1 MKRFF
6 LPIAVA
12 ALCGL
17 PEAAAISADYAQAEL
32 TLKASD
38 AQVEQ
43 VVPRTEYFASKDTAK
58 NINPA
63 WHFVRIP
70 YSLQGKCRGDK
81 TPLYVDELKVHAY
94 LVFSVGKEG
103 EKLILVD
110 KEITYVNIPLSPKGD
125 VSENKNVQAAV
136 FISPSDAARICGNGS
151 SKVEKVDLGG
161 KLAAVAVE
169 FKFKDADCAK
179 PETDAD
185 VLVNKKMKS
194 KLKKGWWKKE
204 DKAGI
209 GVRLRAISE
218 TPFAPFYAPAF
229 PATSPMYGEASGSSY
244 SSSSSGGMSGY
255 TPSAAVENTESS
267 DSADTAATTTE
278 EPVAPTR
285 KSKKRRK

>member
-17 PEAAAISADYAQAEL
+17 PQAAAISADYAQAEL
-32 TLKASD
+32 TLKAGD

-179 PETDAD
+179 PETEAD

>member
-1 MKRFF
+1 MKRIF

-12 ALCGL
+12 ALFGL
-17 PEAAAISADYAQAEL
+17 PQAGALSADYAQAEL
-32 TLKASD
+32 TLKPSD

-43 VVPRTEYFASKDTAK
+43 VVPRTEYFATRDTAK

-70 YSLQGKCRGDK
+70 YTLQGKSRGDK

-94 LVFSVGKEG
+94 LVFAVGKDG
-103 EKLILVD
+103 DKLILLD
-110 KEITYVNIPLSPKGD
+110 KEITYVNIPLTPKSGM
-125 VSENKNVQAAV
+125 SENKNVQAAV

-151 SKVEKVDLGG
+151 SKVDKVDLSG

-169 FKFKDADCAK
+169 FKFKDADCGK
-179 PETDAD
+179 PDTDAD
-185 VLVNKKMKS
+185 VLVDKKMKN

-209 GVRLRAISE
+209 GVSLRAISE

-229 PATSPMYGEASGSSY
+229 PPTSPLYGEATGSSSY
-244 SSSSSGGMSGY
+244 SSSSTGSTGY
-255 TPSAAVENTESS
+255 TPSAATEST
-267 DSADTAATTTE
+267 DTAAD
-278 EPVAPTR
+278 AP
-285 KSKKRRK
+285 

>member
-1 MKRFF
+1 MKRIF

-12 ALCGL
+12 ALFGL
-17 PEAAAISADYAQAEL
+17 PQAGALSADYAQAEL
-32 TLKASD
+32 TLKPSD

-43 VVPRTEYFASKDTAK
+43 VVPRTEYFATRDTAK

-70 YSLQGKCRGDK
+70 YTLQGKSRGDK

-94 LVFSVGKEG
+94 LVFAAGKDG
-103 EKLILVD
+103 DKLILLD
-110 KEITYVNIPLSPKGD
+110 KEITYVNIPLTPKSGMG
-125 VSENKNVQAAV
+125 ENKNVQAAV

-151 SKVEKVDLGG
+151 SKVDKVDLSG

-169 FKFKDADCAK
+169 FKFKDADCGK
-179 PETDAD
+179 PDTDAD
-185 VLVNKKMKS
+185 VLVDKKMKN

-209 GVRLRAISE
+209 GVSLRAISE

-229 PATSPMYGEASGSSY
+229 PPTSPLYGEATGSSSY
-244 SSSSSGGMSGY
+244 SSSSTGSTGY
-255 TPSAAVENTESS
+255 TPSAATEST
-267 DSADTAATTTE
+267 DTAADAPAETT
-278 EPVAPTR
+278 EPVAPTK

>member
-43 VVPRTEYFASKDTAK
+43 VVPRTEYFGTKDTAK
-58 NINPA
+58 SINPA

-70 YSLQGKCRGDK
+70 YSLQGKSRGDK

-94 LVFSVGKEG
+94 LVFAVGKDG

-136 FISPSDAARICGNGS
+136 FISPSDAARICGSGS

-169 FKFKDADCAK
+169 FKFKDADCGK
-179 PETDAD
+179 PEADAD

-209 GVRLRAISE
+209 GVQLRAISE

-244 SSSSSGGMSGY
+244 NSSSSSSGSMSGY
-255 TPSAAVENTESS
+255 TPAAATEPTTST
-267 DSADTAATTTE
+267 DSADTATTE
-278 EPVAPTR
+278 EPVAPTK
-285 KSKKRRK
+285 KSRKRRK

>member
-43 VVPRTEYFASKDTAK
+43 VVPRTEYFGTKDTAK
-58 NINPA
+58 SINPA

-70 YSLQGKCRGDK
+70 YSLQGKSRGDK

-94 LVFSVGKEG
+94 LVFAVGKDG

-136 FISPSDAARICGNGS
+136 FISPSDAARICGSGS

-169 FKFKDADCAK
+169 FKFKDADCGK
-179 PETDAD
+179 PEADAD
-185 VLVNKKMKS
+185 VLVNKKMKN

-209 GVRLRAISE
+209 GVQLRAISE

-244 SSSSSGGMSGY
+244 TSSSSSSGSMSGY
-255 TPSAAVENTESS
+255 TPAAATESTTS
-267 DSADTAATTTE
+267 TDSADTATTE
-278 EPVAPTR
+278 EPVAPTK
-285 KSKKRRK
+285 KSRKRRK